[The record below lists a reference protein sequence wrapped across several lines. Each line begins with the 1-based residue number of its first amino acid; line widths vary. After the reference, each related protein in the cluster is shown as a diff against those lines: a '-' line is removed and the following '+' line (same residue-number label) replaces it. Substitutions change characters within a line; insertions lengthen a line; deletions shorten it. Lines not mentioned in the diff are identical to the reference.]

1 MTVLAELLPLPNFEV
16 GLRLPLQVEVQC
28 YDWVE
33 GVGPES
39 VR

>member
-16 GLRLPLQVEVQC
+16 GLRLSLQVEVQC
-28 YDWVE
+28 CDWAE
-33 GVGPES
+33 SVGPER